1 LVDFPFPVFGFL
13 FCVFFLFGVAS
24 AGTLG
29 MSNPLDMTGR
39 AVIVTGGGKGVGRG
53 ITARFLEAGAG
64 VVICGRR
71 EPDALPAGGG
81 RQAVFVT
88 DDVRQIEDIDRV
100 VAVTMERFGRLDVL
114 VNNAGGSPVADA
126 ATASPRFS
134 ESILKLN
141 LVAPLNFAQR
151 ANAIMQQQI
160 GGGVIINI
168 ASVSGTRPSP
178 GTAAYGAAKAGLLN
192 LTQTLAVEWAPRVRV
207 NAVTAGMIRTEQ
219 AHLHYGDDA
228 GIAAVAATVP
238 LGRLGEPQDVADACL
253 FLASPLAGYI
263 SGASLVVHG
272 GGERPA
278 YLNAA
283 QNTRADKAT

>member
-1 LVDFPFPVFGFL
+1 M
-13 FCVFFLFGVAS
+13 
-24 AGTLG
+24 T
-29 MSNPLDMTGR
+29 NPLDMSGKV
-39 AVIVTGGGKGVGRG
+39 VIVTGGGKGVGRG
-53 ITARFLEAGAG
+53 ITTRFLEAGAD
-64 VVICGRR
+64 VVICGRNAP
-71 EPDALPAGGG
+71 EALPSGGG

-88 DDVRQIEDIDRV
+88 ADVRQIEDINKV
-100 VAVTMERFGRLDVL
+100 VAATVERFGRLDVL

-141 LVAPLNFAQR
+141 LIAPLNFAQR
-151 ANAIMQQQI
+151 ANTVMQQQTT
-160 GGGVIINI
+160 GGVIINI

-238 LGRLGEPQDVADACL
+238 LGRLGEPEDIADACL
-253 FLASPLAGYI
+253 FLASPLARYI

-278 YLNAA
+278 YLSAA
-283 QNTRADKAT
+283 KNTGADKP